1 MSPKPTLADP
11 AAPLAGTR
19 APRWLLPA
27 ELAEPDPTRP
37 RPRRTVRDW
46 VVDVLLFTGAV
57 LVGLDAWAEQPPYY
71 ADATPTWMLTV
82 DPWVGVASCLA
93 LWWRRRFPL
102 ALAIAL
108 VPALML
114 AGTALGASMVAV
126 FNLAIRRDWL
136 PASLVTVAYLV
147 PTLHFS
153 ALHPPPDASRSM
165 ALAFIGVAYLVPLSW
180 GMATRAR
187 RQLILGLRRDAAR
200 QRQEHQRRLADTR
213 RAERERIARE
223 MHDVLA
229 HRISLLSLHAGG
241 LAYRTTQAQAGAG
254 LPLAAGE
261 IREAADVIRDAAARA
276 LDELAEV
283 LAVLRDAP
291 AAAAAAPQPRLTDI
305 ARLVAEAR
313 AAGQR
318 VSFEMVCAPGTAEA
332 LRPATQRTVYRTV
345 QEGLTN
351 ARKHAP
357 GAPVEVR
364 VDAAPGPGVSVT
376 VSNPVPPGPH
386 GGPGAGAGLTGLA
399 ERVALDGGTVEHG
412 VVDGSFRLTARLSW
426 PA

>member
-1 MSPKPTLADP
+1 MSERSERTPRP
-11 AAPLAGTR
+11 AGTR

-37 RPRRTVRDW
+37 RPRRTARDW
-46 VVDVLLFTGAV
+46 LVDVLLFTGAA
-57 LVGLDAWAEQPPYY
+57 LLGLNTWADQPPYY
-71 ADATPTWMLTV
+71 ADATPAWMLTV
-82 DPWVGVASCLA
+82 DPWVGAAACLA

-126 FNLAIRRDWL
+126 FTVAIRRDWL
-136 PASLVTVAYLV
+136 PASLVTVAYLA
-147 PTLHFS
+147 PTLHFA
-153 ALHPPPDASRSM
+153 ALHQPPGTSRSVAM
-165 ALAFIGVAYLVPLSW
+165 AFTGVAFLVPLSW
-180 GMATRAR
+180 GMTTRAR
-187 RQLILGLRRDAAR
+187 RQLILGLRRDADR
-200 QRQEHQRRLADTR
+200 QRQDHQRRLADAR

-229 HRISLLSLHAGG
+229 HRISLLCVHAGG
-241 LAYRTTQAQAGAG
+241 LAYRTAPAQAGAAV
-254 LPLAAGE
+254 PLAADE
-261 IREAADVIRDAAARA
+261 IREAAEVIRDAAAQA

-283 LAVLRDAP
+283 LAVLRDGGP
-291 AAAAAAPQPRLTDI
+291 QDPAAAPQPRLTDI

-318 VSFEMVCAPGTAEA
+318 VSFEMVCAPGTAET
-332 LRPATQRTVYRTV
+332 LRPATQRTVYRIV

-364 VDAAPGPGVSVT
+364 VDAAPGSGVAVA
-376 VSNPVPPGPH
+376 VSNPAPSGSR

-412 VVDGSFRLTARLSW
+412 VTDGSFRLTARLSW